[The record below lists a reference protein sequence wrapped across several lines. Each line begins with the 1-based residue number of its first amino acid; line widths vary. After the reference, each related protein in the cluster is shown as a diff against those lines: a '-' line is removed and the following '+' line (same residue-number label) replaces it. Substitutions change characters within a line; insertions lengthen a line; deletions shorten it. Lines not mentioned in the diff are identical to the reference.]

1 MKSTAAKYGYAFGWA
16 AFILSATL
24 INTQTL
30 EKFSLDSLFTYD
42 KPIHMLLFGVQAWLL
57 IRARQSTA
65 FRYNNVVVLWC
76 CIASF
81 LFGTLTELMQGWLT
95 SSRTFDYYDL
105 IADAIGCIIVFC
117 VHWRKRKVFGG
128 VS

>member
-24 INTQTL
+24 LNTQTL
-30 EKFSLDSLFTYD
+30 EKLSLDSLFTYD
-42 KPIHMLLFGVQAWLL
+42 KPIHMFLFGMQAWLL

-105 IADAIGCIIVFC
+105 IADAIGCFIVFC
-117 VHWRKRKVFGG
+117 VCWRKRKVFGG